1 MRSPDGFM
9 GYPCLLGRFPHCF
22 MGSPCRFGVFLCFF
36 QVSWVFGVLSHA
48 FLRSCK
54 VFLGLLMAFWSILF
68 WGGGSPQGRLGSSH
82 GFMGYSCAFLGVFH
96 SFMGFPFLFLGSCH
110 VLLWGHVIYFGSYPS
125 FLGAPCDFWVL
136 LMGLYGLL
144 TSFWFLLTSFNSP
157 FSTPSLNPPP
167 PSMSTSESP

>member
-1 MRSPDGFM
+1 MGIRGSCHDFLVSSCGFWDLPVFFGCLLMRFFMRSSHGFM

-68 WGGGSPQGRLGSSH
+68 WGGGSPHGRLGSSH
-82 GFMGYSCAFLGVFH
+82 GFMGCSCAFWGVFH
-96 SFMGFPFLFLGSCH
+96 SFMGFPFFIFGFLSWAFMGPCN
-110 VLLWGHVIYFGSYPS
+110 LLWVLSQFFG
-125 FLGAPCDFWVL
+125 G
-136 LMGLYGLL
+136 
-144 TSFWFLLTSFNSP
+144 
-157 FSTPSLNPPP
+157 SL
-167 PSMSTSESP
+167 